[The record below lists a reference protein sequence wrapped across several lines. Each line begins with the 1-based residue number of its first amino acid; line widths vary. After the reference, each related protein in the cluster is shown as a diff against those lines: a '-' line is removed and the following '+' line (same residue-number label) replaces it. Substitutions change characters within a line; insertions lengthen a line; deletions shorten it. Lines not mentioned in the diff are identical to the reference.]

1 MITDEELNILLKTA
15 IESGASDA
23 AVVPSASIVVEK
35 ELADLCNGDPRC
47 ANYNLA
53 PSCPPHVSGPAGF
66 KKWQKGSD
74 YSIAVKIDV
83 PMAAMFSEQRREI
96 MQLLHEVV
104 ADVEKKAAGMGYRGS
119 RAFAGGS
126 CKTLF
131 CSEHAACCV
140 LDGQGLCRH
149 PQSARPSMSGFGI
162 NVTKLMQSA
171 GWPFKKATRQQA
183 SDGESMTWV
192 AGLVLIADAVD

>member
-1 MITDEELNILLKTA
+1 MIKDEGLKILLKTA
-15 IESGASDA
+15 LRAGASEA
-23 AVVPSASIVVEK
+23 AVIPSATIVVEK
-35 ELADLCNGDPRC
+35 ELADLCNGNPRC
-47 ANYNLA
+47 ENYNLA
-53 PSCPPHVSGPAGF
+53 PSCPPHVPGPAGF

-83 PMAAMFSEQRREI
+83 PMAAMFSDERREI

-104 ADVEKKAAGMGYRGS
+104 ARVEEKAVSMGYSGS

-126 CKTLF
+126 CKELF
-131 CSEHAACCV
+131 CSEHATCCV
-140 LDGQGLCRH
+140 LDAQGLCRH

-162 NVTKLMQSA
+162 DVTKLMQSA
-171 GWPFKKATRQQA
+171 GWPSNKANRSQT

-192 AGLVLIADAVD
+192 AGLILIADAVE

>member
-1 MITDEELNILLKTA
+1 MITDEALKILIKTA
-15 IESGASDA
+15 METGASDA
-23 AVVPSASIVVEK
+23 AAISSAAIVVEQ

-47 ANYNLA
+47 GNYSLA

-83 PMAAMFSEQRREI
+83 PMAAMFSDERREI

-104 ADVEKKAAGMGYRGS
+104 ASVEKKAADMGYSGS

-126 CKTLF
+126 CKELF
-131 CSEHAACCV
+131 CSEHATCRV
-140 LDGQGLCRH
+140 LDAQGLCRH

-162 NVTKLMQSA
+162 NVTRLMQSA
-171 GWPFKKATRQQA
+171 GWPFSRAARSQA

-192 AGLVLIADAVD
+192 AGLILIADARD